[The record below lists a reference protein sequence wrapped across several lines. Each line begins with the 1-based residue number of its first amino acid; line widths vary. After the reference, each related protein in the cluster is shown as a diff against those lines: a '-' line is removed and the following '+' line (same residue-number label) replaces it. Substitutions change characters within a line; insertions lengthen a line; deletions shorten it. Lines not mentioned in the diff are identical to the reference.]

1 MYKNSFTL
9 FEVVISLVIISIALI
24 SIIKLFNNNSNI
36 NIYYKL
42 QSIENNYIQNNTI
55 DQYEDIRFKRY

>member
-1 MYKNSFTL
+1 MNKNSFTL
-9 FEVVISLVIISIALI
+9 FEVVISLVIISVVLI